1 MREWAWLK
9 SPKTALK
16 PNKTKKNETVSKIES
31 SLDKLFAK
39 LVQIKDVGIA
49 RLCALWKKYS
59 PQANRYISQLKK
71 IDYATAKAFVIR
83 FRWRI
88 LLVLIVL
95 YAGSKTYDY
104 FFPASGKS
112 GGPITVSTI
121 VVEKKDIPL
130 IMEASGTIVSA
141 SIVDIRPMVTNTV
154 AKIEIK
160 DGQEIKAGDLL
171 FVLDDRND
179 KANYEKLKALADDAQ
194 KQYLRAKELVAK
206 NFISKAGLETTL
218 ANAKSAQAAARAA
231 EVQLSFDYIRS
242 PIDGRAGIINVFPGS
257 LVQASNVVTTA
268 TSSTATSSVG
278 SMVTITQL
286 NPINVQFVI
295 PEKDIPIMLENQL
308 DGDAMSVKVTVGES
322 GKKTYEGKV
331 LVIDN
336 QVDPSIAAVRV
347 KAQIPN
353 DSKTLLPGQFA
364 RVSLV
369 ASTLKD
375 ALAIPSQAVVINPRG
390 KLVYVVDKDGKAE
403 SKPVKVVYEYQG
415 SSIVT
420 GIEAGDRVVVEGKQN
435 LRPGSKVLEAK
446 STPASAPN
454 SAPAATPAPT
464 TAPATP
470 STTDKKWRS
479 PNYVFGVQ

>member
-1 MREWAWLK
+1 M
-9 SPKTALK
+9 
-16 PNKTKKNETVSKIES
+16 SKIES

-39 LVQIKDVGIA
+39 LVQFKDMGMA

-59 PQANRYISQLKK
+59 PQVNQNASQLKK

-83 FRWRI
+83 FKWRI
-88 LLVLIVL
+88 LLILIVL

-104 FFPASGKS
+104 FFPASGKA
-112 GGPITVSTI
+112 GGPVTVTSI

-130 IMEASGTIVSA
+130 IMEASGTIISA

-160 DGQEIKAGDLL
+160 DGQEVKAGDLL

-242 PIDGRAGIINVFPGS
+242 PIDGRAGIVNVFPGS

-295 PEKDIPIMLENQL
+295 PEKDIPVMLENQL

-364 RVSLV
+364 RVSLI

-390 KLVYVVDKDGKAE
+390 KLVYVIDKDGKAV

-415 SSIVT
+415 SSVVT

-435 LRPGSKVLEAK
+435 LRPGSKVIEAK
-446 STPASAPN
+446 STPASAP
-454 SAPAATPAPT
+454 SAAAATT

-470 STTDKKWRS
+470 STTDKK
-479 PNYVFGVQ
+479 

>member
-1 MREWAWLK
+1 M
-9 SPKTALK
+9 
-16 PNKTKKNETVSKIES
+16 SKIES
-31 SLDKLFAK
+31 SLDKAVAK
-39 LVQIKDVGIA
+39 LVHYKNIGKA
-49 RLCALWKKYS
+49 RLCGLWQKYS
-59 PQANRYISQLKK
+59 PQINQLKK
-71 IDYATAKAFVIR
+71 LDYATVKSFVLK
-83 FRWRI
+83 FKWRI

-95 YAGSKTYDY
+95 YAGSKAYDY
-104 FFPASGKS
+104 IFPSSEKA
-112 GGPITVSTI
+112 GGPVTI
-121 VVEKKDIPL
+121 SSVVVEKKDVPL
-130 IMEASGTIVSA
+130 IIEATGTIVSN

-154 AKIEIK
+154 AKIEVK
-160 DGQEIKAGDLL
+160 DGQEVKAGDLL
-171 FVLDDRND
+171 FTLDDRND

-206 NFISKAGLETTL
+206 NFISKAGLETSL

-231 EVQLSFDYIRS
+231 EVQLSFDYIKS
-242 PIDGRAGIINVFPGS
+242 PIDGRAGIVNVFLGS
-257 LVQASNVVTTA
+257 LVQASNIVSTA

-308 DGDAMSVKVTVGES
+308 DGEAMTVKVVVGDS

-353 DSKTLLPGQFA
+353 DDKTLLPGQFA

-369 ASTLKD
+369 ANTLKD
-375 ALAIPSQAVVINPRG
+375 ALAIPSQAVVINARG
-390 KLVYVVDKDGKAE
+390 KMVYVVDKDGKAVA
-403 SKPVKVVYEYQG
+403 KPIKVVYEYLG
-415 SSIVT
+415 STVVT

-435 LRPGSKVLEAK
+435 LRPGSKVREAK
-446 STPASAPN
+446 NTTPA
-454 SAPAATPAPT
+454 APAPSAAV
-464 TAPATP
+464 PATP
-470 STTDKKWRS
+470 SDPDKK
-479 PNYVFGVQ
+479 